1 MKRMIAATAAL
12 VLGSCAAP
20 QPQAERHGPPLE
32 LAGRTAGPPQQ
43 CVMIDQ
49 LSAFRPSDNDPHTL
63 IYGSGRTIWANS
75 LGSCR
80 FGSDDVLVTEPI
92 GSNHC
97 RGDIVRSFDRVT
109 RMPGPAC
116 ILGKFVP
123 YRR

>member
-1 MKRMIAATAAL
+1 MKRMIAAAAAL
-12 VLGSCAAP
+12 VLVSCAIP
-20 QPQAERHGPPLE
+20 QPQEERHGPPLE

-43 CVMIDQ
+43 CVLIDR
-49 LSAFRPSDNDPHTL
+49 LSAFRPSDNDPPTL
-63 IYGSGRTIWANS
+63 IYGSGRTIGANS

-80 FGSDDVLVTEPI
+80 FGADDVLVTEPI

-97 RGDIVRSFDRVT
+97 RGDIVRSFDRVS

-116 ILGKFVP
+116 ILSSFVP